1 MSGSE
6 ELFGGLHESSGGG
19 IERRMDAGVHAFAGS
34 LEEEADA
41 EEFRDILWRGGEGV
55 CGELAGLI
63 RES

>member
-1 MSGSE
+1 
-6 ELFGGLHESSGGG
+6 
-19 IERRMDAGVHAFAGS
+19 FAGS

-41 EEFRDILWRGGEGV
+41 EEFRDIMWRGGEGV